1 MKRRR
6 LKLRREVV
14 AQLAVIQRDQLGAV
28 RGGLVCS
35 EPSCHVCDT
44 IKPAA
49 TCAG

>member
-14 AQLAVIQRDQLGAV
+14 AVLSAVQLGAV
-28 RGGLVCS
+28 RAGLVCS
-35 EPSCHVCDT
+35 DPTCHICDT

-49 TCAG
+49 GCAG